1 MRVAE
6 NGLWRTLE
14 RVRTTSTLICT
25 AFLLLLTG
33 CQASHEVDLRVLPD
47 ASYEARATLRL
58 GEEAAEWG
66 AENLEEA
73 QTKIAAYSGYSLAD
87 VKAEYDDGQA
97 VFKTPLKVSE
107 QSGKATG
114 VSSVSVTAQDD
125 GTLLVRVSLVTPHDL
140 RNALAASV
148 ETEQDST
155 ALTSTLWRLY
165 EETVTLNLPG
175 DVQSA
180 TLTAQGVETSVPS
193 EGRKVS
199 VTSSLKDA
207 GDAELVVICE
217 TSSGTSKLPIAGG
230 AAFLLI
236 GALLYDKRKRKVSKR
251 EEEA

>member
-14 RVRTTSTLICT
+14 RVRATRTLLCT
-25 AFLLLLTG
+25 AILLFLTG

-66 AENLEEA
+66 ASNLEEA
-73 QTKIAAYSGYSLAD
+73 QTKIAAYSGYSVGD
-87 VKAEYDDGQA
+87 IDAEYDDGQA

-114 VSSVSVTAQDD
+114 VSAVSVTDRGD

-148 ETEQDST
+148 ETEQDSA

-165 EETVTLNLPG
+165 EETVTLRLPG
-175 DVQSA
+175 AVRSA
-180 TLTAQGVETSVPS
+180 VIVADGVETIVGSD
-193 EGRKVS
+193 GQKVS
-199 VTSSLKDA
+199 VTTSLKDA
-207 GDAELVVICE
+207 GAAELVVICE
-217 TSSGTSKLPIAGG
+217 TKSGGSKLPLVGG
-230 AAFLLI
+230 AALLLI
-236 GALLYDKRKRKVSKR
+236 GALLYDKRRRKTMKGDT
-251 EEEA
+251 A

>member
-14 RVRTTSTLICT
+14 RVRTTRTLLCT
-25 AFLLLLTG
+25 AFLFFLTG
-33 CQASHEVDLRVLPD
+33 CQASHEVNLRVMPD

-66 AENLEEA
+66 AANLDEA
-73 QTKIAAYSGYSLAD
+73 QRKIAAYSGYSLAD
-87 VKAEYDDGQA
+87 VKAEYESGQA

-114 VSSVSVTAQDD
+114 VSAVSVTDQGD
-125 GTLLVRVSLVTPHDL
+125 GTLLVRVALVTPHDL

-148 ETEQDST
+148 ETEQDSA

-180 TLTAQGVETSVPS
+180 VLTAQGVETPVTS
-193 EGRKVS
+193 EGRTVS

-207 GDAELVVICE
+207 GEAELVVICE
-217 TSSGTSKLPIAGG
+217 TKSGSSKLPIAGG
-230 AAFLLI
+230 AVLLI
-236 GALLYDKRKRKVSKR
+236 GALLYDRRKRKTIKGD
-251 EEEA
+251 EA